1 MHLSSSF
8 VEILLSLGP
17 VMTAP
22 TFQNWVTLLGGWLFA
37 PRRTVTGMLI
47 AANVSGKRHHSAFH
61 RVFAE
66 AVWSM
71 DLLGLAILGLA
82 LTLHPK
88 GRPIFLS
95 LDDTLARKRGRKIF
109 GVGMHHDPLLSSRKK
124 AVLNRGHSW
133 VVLGVVLELPF
144 AKGLAYSLPFF
155 VRLYRNK
162 KTKHFGGPYRTRPEL
177 AVVMLRKV
185 AAEFPGRKFHV
196 LADSAYAG
204 RSVVA
209 HLPEGFDF
217 TGRIHFDAQIFA
229 EPKPRES
236 GGPGRPRKRGERLPS
251 PRDMLEQQQGKVVEL
266 DIYGRR
272 EKARIVTQDGLWYG
286 TAGSRLVRIV
296 AVEPKTGGRKPQA
309 FYSTDFTAEPTEILR
324 RYALRWSLEVTFHDS
339 KQSLGFEEPQGW
351 TRKAVL
357 RTGPMAMLLYSL
369 VVIWFARRPRKDR
382 VAVPKR
388 PWYTLRRRASFA
400 DMLATL
406 KRECIDE
413 EISASHHRGL
423 HLPNSIKTLVVHCAG
438 AA

>member
-1 MHLSSSF
+1 
-8 VEILLSLGP
+8 
-17 VMTAP
+17 
-22 TFQNWVTLLGGWLFA
+22 
-37 PRRTVTGMLI
+37 
-47 AANVSGKRHHSAFH
+47 
-61 RVFAE
+61 VFAE

-88 GRPIFLS
+88 DRPIFLS

-144 AKGLAYSLPFF
+144 ARGLAYSLPFF

-162 KTKHFGGPYRTRPEL
+162 KTKQFGGRYRTRPEL
-177 AVVMLRKV
+177 AVVMLRKL
-185 AAEFPGRKFHV
+185 AEAFPDRRFHV

-229 EPKPRES
+229 QPKPRE
-236 GGPGRPRKRGERLPS
+236 GGHAGRPRKRGERMPS
-251 PRDMLEQQQGKVVEL
+251 PRELLAQRRGTVVEL

-272 EKARIVTQDGLWYG
+272 EDARLVTQDGLWYG
-286 TAGSRLVRIV
+286 TAGSRLMRIV

-309 FYSTDFTAEPTEILR
+309 FYSTDLTAEPTEILR

-369 VVIWFARRPRKDR
+369 IVIWFAKRPRKDR

-406 KRECIDE
+406 KRACVHE
-413 EISASHHRGL
+413 EILASPDHGR
-423 HLPNSIKTLVVHCAG
+423 HLPNSIKTLAFYCAG